1 MPSGT
6 LLLIVA
12 FTSLFSAPYEAAD
25 SVSANQIRSQRQ
37 EIDKAFQH
45 HDAKQLATLFSSA
58 CYFTTAAVHIDGG
71 DALEHF
77 HKALFLKRPD
87 VTLVHQT
94 DRIVVNENWDVA
106 SERGE
111 WIERWTEKDGITELR
126 GSYLGLWRRENG
138 QWREGDEILVPEACK
153 GGSYC
158 R

>member
-1 MPSGT
+1 MYSRT
-6 LLLIVA
+6 LLLIVG
-12 FTSLFSAPYEAAD
+12 FISLFSAPYEDAA

-58 CYFTTAAVHIDGG
+58 CHFTTAAVHIDGG
-71 DALEHF
+71 DVLEHF
-77 HKALFLKRPD
+77 HETLFLKRPD

-94 DRIVVNENWDVA
+94 NRIVVNESWDVA

-111 WIERWTEKDGITELR
+111 WIERWTEKEGITELR

-138 QWREGDEILVPEACK
+138 QWREGDEILVPEFCT